1 MREDGAKREPG
12 SAEPGWKASFAG
24 TFVMQALVAFLT
36 LAMPVLGPLVTAAAG
51 RPPEAI
57 GTISSLTALGT
68 LWFLASGRPIL
79 ERFGPLRSLQ
89 LGALLSA
96 LGLALA
102 VSGSWSL
109 VLLGAFAIGA
119 GYGPS
124 APAGS
129 DILARTAPKG
139 HRSLIFSAKQ
149 AAVPAG
155 GVAAGLTLPLLAAHG
170 GWHAALGASVLGAVV
185 IVFLLQPLRAG
196 LDAGRDRRHR
206 PMLAR
211 IFSPKSLTAPFAG
224 LAGRPRLVLVSYCG
238 FGFASVQGSIAA
250 FAVTFLVER
259 FRLPLGD
266 AALGFTLMQAAGILA
281 RILMG
286 WIADRAGSAQATLA
300 ALALVSSL
308 VLAGLA
314 AASAASSAVPAVA
327 LLGLAGFFAASWNG
341 IVLSEVAALARPGEI
356 AAATASATFFIF
368 IGYSLAPL
376 AFATLLRAVG
386 SYALAFASLA
396 LVSLSVTAFLARA
409 RRHP

>member
-1 MREDGAKREPG
+1 MDRRA
-12 SAEPGWKASFAG
+12 AEPGWKLSFAG

-68 LWFLASGRPIL
+68 LWFLAAGTPVL

-89 LGALLSA
+89 LGALLGA

-102 VSGSWSL
+102 LSGSWGF

-129 DILARTAPKG
+129 DILARTAPKA
-139 HRSLIFSAKQ
+139 RRALIFSTKQ

-155 GVAAGLTLPLLAAHG
+155 GAAAGLVLPLLAALG
-170 GWHAALGASVLGAVV
+170 GWRAALGASVFGTILVV
-185 IVFLLQPLRAG
+185 LLMQPLRAG
-196 LDAGRDRRHR
+196 LDAGRDRRPR

-211 IFSPKSLTAPFAG
+211 ILSPRSLLAPFAG
-224 LAGRPRLVLVSYCG
+224 LAGNPRLILVSYCG
-238 FGFASVQGSIAA
+238 FGFACVQGAVAA

-259 FRLPLGD
+259 FRLPLSD
-266 AALGFTLMQAAGILA
+266 AALAFTLMQAAGILA

-286 WIADRAGSAQATLA
+286 WIADRVGSAQATLA

-314 AASAASSAVPAVA
+314 AASQARGAAPAIA
-327 LLGLAGFFAASWNG
+327 LLGLAGFFSASWNG
-341 IVLSEVAALARPGEI
+341 VVLSEVAALARAGEI
-356 AAATASATFFIF
+356 ATATASAAFFIY

-376 AFATLLRAVG
+376 AFALLLRAAG

-396 LVSLSVTAFLARA
+396 LISLSVTALLLST
-409 RRHP
+409 RRRP